1 MRKSLNDSSRSN
13 EKDQD
18 QGTGEKAIMG
28 TAMVRKADPSPVV
41 EVVEIDVGINS
52 PWEDAMTIYDAVPN
66 QCFIGTCLTL
76 SV

>member
-1 MRKSLNDSSRSN
+1 
-13 EKDQD
+13 
-18 QGTGEKAIMG
+18 MG